1 MMEKK
6 EIQLPLA
13 AFKLDVNNS
22 GQPEE
27 GQEIS
32 DTGPS
37 RLRWRSAA
45 TLCTISRI
53 LPLNE
58 SRWCEERQPSPLS
71 AGRVSLQHFYLFQF
85 VSLVCCCYGIISPAS
100 ILLILLFLFVFHF
113 FPPTVFASPS
123 LCSLHFL
130 PPNFHHL
137 IPVTG
142 SSAEQCCAPW
152 PRLFFGRVMYE
163 WLALTSLQAQRHSNS
178 VLPGLLFLVLS
189 FTASPSFLFLC
200 ILH

>member
-1 MMEKK
+1 MR
-6 EIQLPLA
+6 A
-13 AFKLDVNNS
+13 NDVRR
-22 GQPEE
+22 G
-27 GQEIS
+27 
-32 DTGPS
+32 S
-37 RLRWRSAA
+37 RV
-45 TLCTISRI
+45 LCPRGGFLCNI
-53 LPLNE
+53 
-58 SRWCEERQPSPLS
+58 
-71 AGRVSLQHFYLFQF
+71 F
-85 VSLVCCCYGIISPAS
+85 VCFS
-100 ILLILLFLFVFHF
+100 LFLWFAVAMVLFPLHLSSLF
-113 FPPTVFASPS
+113 FYICLSFIFFPTVFASPS
-123 LCSLHFL
+123 PCSLHFL

-142 SSAEQCCAPW
+142 SSAEQCCATW